1 MNAGKMKMSKIDE
14 ILKKVK
20 TVAIAGHVKPD
31 GDCAGSCL
39 GLYNYIKD
47 NFPNTEV
54 DIYLEPL
61 PYTFLFMR
69 NSDKVRS
76 EAELDIQ
83 YDLFIA
89 LDCGSID
96 RTGFASK
103 YFETAKDTLCID
115 HHISNNGYANTNFI
129 EAHISSTC
137 ELLFN
142 LMDVDKISKEV
153 AECLYT
159 GIVHDTGIF
168 QYNCTSSKTMNIA
181 GVLMDKGIDFT
192 KIVDDT
198 FFKKTFTQNK
208 MLGMAMDKAKLYLD
222 GKCIISVLTLEDM
235 AKYNAK
241 PEDLEGTIN
250 ALRVTKDVEAGVL
263 IYEKEKN
270 VYRLSMRSNGKVD
283 FSKIAVEF
291 NGGGHVM
298 AAGGTVYGEI
308 LPGIDRLLNMI
319 SEQLEQ

>member
-153 AECLYT
+153 A
-159 GIVHDTGIF
+159 
-168 QYNCTSSKTMNIA
+168 
-181 GVLMDKGIDFT
+181 
-192 KIVDDT
+192 
-198 FFKKTFTQNK
+198 
-208 MLGMAMDKAKLYLD
+208 
-222 GKCIISVLTLEDM
+222 
-235 AKYNAK
+235 
-241 PEDLEGTIN
+241 
-250 ALRVTKDVEAGVL
+250 
-263 IYEKEKN
+263 
-270 VYRLSMRSNGKVD
+270 
-283 FSKIAVEF
+283 
-291 NGGGHVM
+291 
-298 AAGGTVYGEI
+298 
-308 LPGIDRLLNMI
+308 
-319 SEQLEQ
+319 